1 MGMEEWSSWQSGERP
16 FWLEKNGTVIGEGEL
31 AGAIDIGFLDGEVK
45 VIGEEIEIDGA
56 IAEPEI
62 DGVRALEERE
72 FWEGAGDRA

>member
-1 MGMEEWSSWQSGERP
+1 
-16 FWLEKNGTVIGEGEL
+16 VIGEGEL
-31 AGAIDIGFLDGEVK
+31 TGAVDIGFVDGEVE
-45 VIGEEIEIDGA
+45 VIGEEIEINGA

>member
-1 MGMEEWSSWQSGERP
+1 M
-16 FWLEKNGTVIGEGEL
+16 IGEGEL
-31 AGAIDIGFLDGEVK
+31 AGAVDIGFFDGEVE

>member
-1 MGMEEWSSWQSGERP
+1 
-16 FWLEKNGTVIGEGEL
+16 LEINGTVIGEGEL
-31 AGAIDIGFLDGEVK
+31 AGAVDIGFFDGEVK
-45 VIGEEIEIDGA
+45 VIGEEIEIGGA